1 MLMTCV
7 MRTMRQ
13 LAFFRRIAIIPPV
26 PFLSL
31 PSAPLSLPLALPV
44 MPAGPPCHARW
55 PSLSFSLAPSVIP
68 AVFSG
73 NSELNL

>member
-13 LAFFRRIAIIPPV
+13 PAFFRRIAIIPRV

-31 PSAPLSLPLALPV
+31 PSAPLLCLSALPV
-44 MPAGPPCHARW
+44 MPAGPFLLCP
-55 PSLSFSLAPSVIP
+55 LAPLCHSRS
-68 AVFSG
+68 F
-73 NSELNL
+73 